1 MGGILNFYM
10 YINLEL
16 YRIFYITAK
25 LGSISKAAK
34 ELFTSQPAVSQSIKL
49 LEGKLGGQLFHRT
62 PRGVVLT
69 LEGEVLFKYIEQGYG
84 LMQTAERKFL
94 ELKNLNLGQIR
105 IGVCSAV
112 CKYHLMK
119 YIEIYNLNY
128 PNIEIYIQDKSS
140 YEIVKGLESGEIDVG
155 ILNMHIETNNSL
167 NVIKR
172 FKIQDCF
179 VVGDKYKGICEKQI
193 SLRNLVDTYPIIL
206 LEKGGNTRDYID
218 KYFGSHG
225 LEVVPQIE
233 LSNMELMIE
242 FAKRGLGVSC
252 VIKDYIQKELEQ
264 KQLYEIFI
272 KEKIPERIIGIAIK
286 KDIPMST
293 AAQKFIELIED

>member
-1 MGGILNFYM
+1 M

-49 LEGKLGGQLFHRT
+49 LEGKLGGKLFYRT
-62 PRGVVLT
+62 PKGVSLT
-69 LEGEVLFKYIEQGYG
+69 LEGEVLFKYIEPGYG

-94 ELKNLNLGQIR
+94 ELKNLNLGQVR
-105 IGVCSAV
+105 IAVCSAV
-112 CKYHLMK
+112 CKYYLMK
-119 YIEIYNLNY
+119 NIEAYNLNY
-128 PNIEIYIQDKSS
+128 PNIKIYIKDKSS
-140 YEIVKGLESGEIDVG
+140 YEIAKSLESGEIDIG
-155 ILNMHIETNNSL
+155 ILNIHVENNNSL
-167 NVIKR
+167 NVIKI

-179 VVGDKYKGICEKQI
+179 VVGNKYKEICEKQI
-193 SLRNLVDTYPIIL
+193 SLRNLVDRYPIIL

-218 KYFGSHG
+218 NYFSSYG
-225 LEVVPQIE
+225 LEIAPQIE
-233 LSNMELMIE
+233 LSNVELMIE

-264 KQLYEIFI
+264 EQLYEVSI
-272 KEKIPERIIGIAIK
+272 KEKIPERIMGIATNK
-286 KDIPMST
+286 NIPMST

>member
-16 YRIFYITAK
+16 YRIFYITSK

-62 PRGVVLT
+62 PKGVVLT

-94 ELKNLNLGQIR
+94 ELKNLNLGKIR
-105 IGVCSAV
+105 IAVCSAV

-128 PNIEIYIQDKSS
+128 PNIKIYIQDKSS
-140 YEIVKGLESGEIDVG
+140 YEIVKGLESGEIDIG

-179 VVGDKYKGICEKQI
+179 VVGDKYKEICEKQI
-193 SLRNLVDTYPIIL
+193 SLRNLVHTYPIIL

-218 KYFGSHG
+218 KYFSSHG

-252 VIKDYIQKELEQ
+252 VIKDYMQKELDQ

-293 AAQKFIELIED
+293 AAQRFIELIED

>member
-62 PRGVVLT
+62 PKGVVLT

-94 ELKNLNLGQIR
+94 ELKNLNLGKIR
-105 IGVCSAV
+105 IAVCSAV

-128 PNIEIYIQDKSS
+128 PNIKIYIQDKSS
-140 YEIVKGLESGEIDVG
+140 YEIVKGLESGEIDIG

-179 VVGDKYKGICEKQI
+179 VVGDKYKEICEKQI
-193 SLRNLVDTYPIIL
+193 SLRNLVHAYPIIL

-218 KYFGSHG
+218 KYFSSHG

-252 VIKDYIQKELEQ
+252 VIKDYMQKELDQ

-293 AAQKFIELIED
+293 AAQRFIELIED

>member
-1 MGGILNFYM
+1 M

-49 LEGKLGGQLFHRT
+49 LEGKLGGELFHRT
-62 PRGVVLT
+62 PRGVSLT

-84 LMQTAERKFL
+84 LMMTAERKFS
-94 ELKNLNLGQIR
+94 ELKNLNSGQVR
-105 IGVCSAV
+105 IAVCSAV
-112 CKYHLMK
+112 CKYYLMK

-128 PNIEIYIQDKSS
+128 PNIKIYVKDKSS
-140 YEIVKGLESGEIDVG
+140 HQIAKALDSGEIDIG
-155 ILNMHIETNNSL
+155 ILNMNIDTSNSL
-167 NVIKR
+167 NVIKT

-179 VVGDKYKGICEKQI
+179 VVGEKYKGICEKQI
-193 SLRNLVDTYPIIL
+193 TLKDLVDRYPIIL
-206 LEKGGNTRDYID
+206 LEKGGNTRGYID
-218 KYFGSHG
+218 NYFSSHG
-225 LEVVPQIE
+225 LDVVPQIE
-233 LSNMELMIE
+233 LSNVELMIE

-252 VIKDYIQKELEQ
+252 VIKDYIKKELEQ
-264 KQLYEIFI
+264 EQLYDISI
-272 KEKIPERIIGIAIK
+272 KEKIPERIMGIATK

-293 AAQKFIELIED
+293 AAERFIDLIED

>member
-1 MGGILNFYM
+1 M

-49 LEGKLGGQLFHRT
+49 LEGKLGGQLFYRT
-62 PRGVVLT
+62 PKGVSLT
-69 LEGEVLFKYIEQGYG
+69 LEGEAIFKYIEQGYG

-94 ELKNLNLGQIR
+94 ELKNLDLGQVR
-105 IGVCSAV
+105 IAVCSSV
-112 CKYHLMK
+112 CKYYLMK

-128 PNIEIYIQDKSS
+128 PNIKIYIKDNSS
-140 YEIVKGLESGEIDVG
+140 HEILKALESGEIDIG

-167 NVIKR
+167 DIIKT

-179 VVGDKYKGICEKQI
+179 VVGKKYKDINEKQI
-193 SLRNLVDTYPIIL
+193 SLKKMVDSYPIIL
-206 LEKGGNTRDYID
+206 LGKGGNTREYID
-218 KYFGSHG
+218 NYFSSHG
-225 LEVVPQIE
+225 LTVLPQIE
-233 LSNMELMIE
+233 LSNMELSIE
-242 FAKRGLGVSC
+242 FAKKGLGVSC
-252 VIKDYIQKELEQ
+252 VIKDYVQRELEE
-264 KQLYEIFI
+264 KQLYEISI
-272 KEKIPERIIGIAIK
+272 KEKIPERILGITTK

-293 AAQKFIELIED
+293 ATKKFIELIKE